1 MFKRILQSDYLIV
14 VICVLYFSVAAPLVP
29 GFATI
34 WNLKTILGYSLPLIV
49 AAAGLTVVLITAGID
64 LSITS
69 IIAVTSVVGGM
80 IMNGETGWLAGS
92 PLATPLAIAGM
103 LFVGMLM
110 GFANG
115 VSVAWLKIPPF
126 MATLVMMMFGSGFA
140 IWITQSRKIFELPP
154 SFLSLTGNQVLEVSL
169 VAIVVLALHLF
180 LSRTRYGK
188 WLYAIGQN
196 PETARISG
204 TPVSSMLLTAYVLSG
219 LTAAMSSILFTA
231 TLETADPEMA
241 RTNLLDIIGATVI
254 SGVSLFG
261 GKGRVTWT
269 VFGVLLL
276 VFIDNTLNLSN
287 VSFFFITM
295 TKGGVILAAALLDV
309 LRRRL

>member
-14 VICVLYFSVAAPLVP
+14 VICVLYFLVAAPLVP
-29 GFATI
+29 GFATL
-34 WNLKTILGYSLPLIV
+34 WNLKTILGYALPLIV
-49 AAAGLTVVLITAGID
+49 AATGLTVVLITAGID

-69 IIAVTSVVGGM
+69 IIAVSSVIGGM
-80 IMNGETGWLAGS
+80 IMNSETGWLAGS
-92 PLATPLAIAGM
+92 PLATPAAIGGM
-103 LFVGMLM
+103 LLVGMVL
-110 GFANG
+110 GLVNG

-154 SFLSLTGNQVLEVSL
+154 AFLSLTGNLVLEVSL

-204 TPVSSMLLTAYVLSG
+204 APVSSMLLTAYVLSG

>member
-29 GFATI
+29 GFATL
-34 WNLKTILGYSLPLIV
+34 WNLKTILGYALPLIV
-49 AAAGLTVVLITAGID
+49 AATGLNVVLITAGID

-69 IIAVTSVVGGM
+69 IIAVSSVIGGM
-80 IMNGETGWLAGS
+80 IMNSETGWLAGS
-92 PLATPLAIAGM
+92 PLATPAAISGM
-103 LFVGMLM
+103 LLVGMLL
-110 GFANG
+110 GFVNG

-154 SFLSLTGNQVLEVSL
+154 AFLSLTGNLVLEVSL

-204 TPVSSMLLTAYVLSG
+204 APVSSMLLTAYVFSG